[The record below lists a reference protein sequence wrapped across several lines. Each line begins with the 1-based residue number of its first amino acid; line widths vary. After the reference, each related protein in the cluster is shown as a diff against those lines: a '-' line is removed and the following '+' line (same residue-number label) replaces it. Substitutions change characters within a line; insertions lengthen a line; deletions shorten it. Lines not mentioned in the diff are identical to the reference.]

1 MTEAE
6 FRAYREEA
14 VRTYAEEKVAAGN
27 WSADEALLRSER
39 EFSSLLPEGV
49 ASRNQHLFT
58 VRDAAETVGL
68 IWFAV
73 DEAKPTAAF
82 IYDFSVNEA
91 HRGKGYGK
99 GALQALEDRARALG
113 VTSISLHV
121 FGHNRV
127 ARALYEKLGYETTNI
142 NMTKK
147 LKSVSNEQ

>member
-6 FRAYREEA
+6 FRVYREGA

-27 WSADEALLRSER
+27 WSADEALGRSEQ

-49 ASRNQHLFT
+49 ASRNHHLFT
-58 VRDAAETVGL
+58 VRNAAETVGM

-73 DEAKPTAAF
+73 NDAKPTDVF
-82 IYDFSVNEA
+82 ICDFSVLEA
-91 HRGKGYGK
+91 HRGKGYGR
-99 GALQALEDRARALG
+99 GALLALEDQAKTLG
-113 VTSISLHV
+113 VASISLHV

-127 ARALYEKLGYETTNI
+127 ARALYEKLGYKTTNV

-147 LKSVSNEQ
+147 LSR

>member
-6 FRAYREEA
+6 FRVYREGA

-27 WSADEALLRSER
+27 WPADEALSRSER

-49 ASRNQHLFT
+49 ASKNNHLF
-58 VRDAAETVGL
+58 VLRDAAETVGM

-73 DEAKPTAAF
+73 NEVKPTAAF
-82 IYDFSVNEA
+82 IYDFSVDEA

-99 GALQALEDRARALG
+99 GALLALEDRAEALG
-113 VTSISLHV
+113 VTSVSLHV

-127 ARALYEKLGYETTNI
+127 ARALYEKLGYKTTNI

-147 LKSVSNEQ
+147 LSR